1 MNGNGTAW
9 PCDGIFFETTRTVV
23 NLLLQ
28 GTLRR
33 YPNLRFVVPHG
44 GAFLTILSDRLIPL
58 ANVLLKDK
66 SLDISGDLSRLYY
79 DLAGFSM
86 PKQFDLLRTITDSS
100 HLLYGRDSPFTFL
113 PVCVKQVEQMDQ
125 KINDALAEQ
134 IYQRNPKSLFEEVGI
149 FVKESR
155 RKSICQ

>member
-1 MNGNGTAW
+1 MEY
-9 PCDGIFFETTRTVV
+9 FFETTRTVV

-58 ANVLLKDK
+58 ANVSLKDK

-100 HLLYGRDSPFTFL
+100 LLYGSDSPFTFL

-125 KINDALAEQ
+125 KIKDALAEQ

-149 FVKESR
+149 FAKESR